1 MARAVVVGTGVTQFG
16 KVPGRTMRT
25 MADEAARAA
34 LADAGIRAT
43 DIERVFFGNAVGGL
57 ITGQEMIR
65 GQVALR
71 DLGLGNVPVVNV
83 ENACATG
90 STAFHLAVTAIE
102 AGQADLV
109 LVVGS
114 EKLTHDDKQRSF
126 DALKT
131 GTDLERLHELE
142 ADLYSD
148 RAGSRS
154 FFMDIYA
161 DLATRYAE
169 RSGATRADFAR
180 IAVKSREHAV
190 HNPIAQ
196 FREPVSVE
204 QVLASRQVSGP
215 LTLMMCSPVGD
226 GAAALVLASHER
238 GSQLGAAPVSVA
250 ASVLVS
256 GLSESEDPTV
266 TAVRQVYERSGLGP
280 EDLDVIEVHDA
291 AAPAELMLYEDIGIC
306 GPGEGPKLL
315 AAGETRIGGSKPV
328 NVSGGLISRGHPV
341 GATGCAQ
348 LVELADQLR
357 GRAGARQVSGAR
369 VALAENGGGFL
380 RHGAAAVSMTM
391 LRS

>member
-1 MARAVVVGTGVTQFG
+1 
-16 KVPGRTMRT
+16 

-34 LADAGIRAT
+34 LADASVRAG

-71 DLGLGNVPVVNV
+71 DLGLGNVPIVNV

-142 ADLYSD
+142 ADLYGDGGND

-161 DLATRYAE
+161 DLAMRYAE
-169 RSGATRADFAR
+169 RSGATRADFAQ
-180 IAVKSREHAV
+180 ISVKSREHAV

-196 FREPVSVE
+196 FREPVSIE

-226 GAAALVLASHER
+226 GAAALVLASRER
-238 GSQLGAAPVSVA
+238 AGQLGATPVSVA

-291 AAPAELMLYEDIGIC
+291 AAPAELMLYEEIGIC

-315 AAGETRIGGSKPV
+315 AAGETGIGGSKPV

-380 RHGAAAVSMTM
+380 RHGAAAVCVTM